1 MYRREFLSALLDE
14 NDLRDVNDDIEK
26 TTFYY
31 IMWSPAVI
39 SITLLCFG
47 EIIFENIFFTQFF
60 LMNISGLL
68 KASFGCCFNKLDKWY
83 FDNVQTF
90 RTYEDA
96 GR

>member
-14 NDLRDVNDDIEK
+14 NDLSDVNDDIEK

-47 EIIFENIFFTQFF
+47 EIIFEIFFHTNFIF
-60 LMNISGLL
+60 
-68 KASFGCCFNKLDKWY
+68 
-83 FDNVQTF
+83 
-90 RTYEDA
+90 
-96 GR
+96 